1 MKTED
6 IIHESKA
13 ILHSRRN
20 SLLSAVGDAWQAG
33 CISELQKV
41 TGLGI
46 EPMTQCDCLF
56 PAVDGGPYFAFPTRE
71 LWQEA
76 EKIAIAASHRL
87 SKPTELVNYFLRNLP
102 RTNYDDFDLDLLGR
116 YFPEAGVIGGRVEL
130 YWARILALTLT
141 PNKIEAEAYAKVIML
156 HELAHYVTHQGAKD
170 NRHWDHFPSGSD
182 IVEIVAQVATEEVIR
197 RSTDPTLLP
206 AFESLLEKAPL
217 KYRDHRRIVK
227 KLRDEFTSSKG
238 NPAYAEFWYFFSNI
252 IKHSKAPKITSIASV
267 DVGIDWTR
275 ALTGG
280 EHGLDLTF

>member
-13 ILHSRRN
+13 ILDSRRN
-20 SLLSAVGDAWQAG
+20 SLLSAVGEAWQAG

-56 PAVDGGPYFAFPTRE
+56 PAVDGGPDFAFPTRE

-206 AFESLLEKAPL
+206 AFEALLEKAPL
-217 KYRDHRRIVK
+217 KYRDHQRIVK
-227 KLRDEFTSSKG
+227 KLRDEFTSSKV
-238 NPAYAEFWYFFSNI
+238 NPAYAEFWYFFSKI
-252 IKHSKAPKITSIASV
+252 IKSPKSAEITSIASL
-267 DVGIDWTR
+267 DAGIACIK
-275 ALTGG
+275 ALTSE
-280 EHGLDLTF
+280 EHGIELTF